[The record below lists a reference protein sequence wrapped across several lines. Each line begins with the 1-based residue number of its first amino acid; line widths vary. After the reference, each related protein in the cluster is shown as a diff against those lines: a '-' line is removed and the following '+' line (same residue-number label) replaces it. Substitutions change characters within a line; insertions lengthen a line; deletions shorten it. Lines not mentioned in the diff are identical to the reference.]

1 MTTTNNPGQLERE
14 TCSRCGGTGQHS
26 YCQQYG
32 TTCFKCCGRGWVLT
46 KRGQAANQYLIN
58 LRSRRVDALKVGDQ
72 IKADFMGSMA
82 MYTVESISA
91 DTSDSKSYIDG
102 VLQPRRTDLLHIELS
117 GGTQDGLTLYGQRP
131 DTMFRMV
138 LTREQQQATLTS
150 ALAYQE
156 TLTKQGKPRK

>member
-1 MTTTNNPGQLERE
+1 MTTTNNPRRLERE
-14 TCSRCGGTGQHS
+14 TCSRCGGTGHYS
-26 YCQQYG
+26 YCQLYG
-32 TTCFKCCGRGWVLT
+32 TTCFKCCGRGEILT

-58 LRSRRVDALKVGDQ
+58 LRSRRLDALKVGDQ
-72 IKADFMGSMA
+72 VKADFMGSMT

-102 VLQPRRTDLLHIELS
+102 VLQPRRTDLLCIELS
-117 GGTQDGLTLYGQRP
+117 GGTQGGLTLCGQRP
-131 DTMFRMV
+131 ETTIQMV
-138 LTREQQQATLTS
+138 LTREQQQANLTA